1 MPSSCSRLSFRSSA
15 LVKEKRKMLQRA
27 RYFCTSQGVRLRN
40 GVAWRPLFWG
50 RKTDVD
56 FVGEARA
63 CWRRAQSVPATPT
76 PRVRGRTER
85 IATRCAVFGGV
96 FRSMFSGPLPVAQ
109 EEQIWAC
116 GAPARR
122 CARLP
127 QVNRAKLRGAKVSDA
142 ELSSS

>member
-1 MPSSCSRLSFRSSA
+1 MGSPGDP
-15 LVKEKRKMLQRA
+15 
-27 RYFCTSQGVRLRN
+27 YFAVE
-40 GVAWRPLFWG
+40 
-50 RKTDVD
+50 KTDVD
-56 FVGEARA
+56 FVREAQA
-63 CWRRAQSVPATPT
+63 CWRRAQSVPARPT

-96 FRSMFSGPLPVAQ
+96 FRSMFSGPLPVAK
-109 EEQIWAC
+109 EEQVWAC